1 MPAPLVKPL
10 VLSIYEVSGHRVLLP
25 ERMAR
30 CTPDMK
36 AALYALRDD
45 LKAKGG
51 DLVLSD
57 LFRSYDMQFQ
67 AHLDYVTHK
76 KSAYSPPP
84 GGSLH
89 EAGRAFDIDLK
100 SIESTLPAFWAVAQ
114 ARGLVPIID
123 RPDPSLPECWHFECR
138 GSHQRVSDYYKAG
151 KATNF
156 DSGYHAM
163 AASAIVAVG
172 IPHDRF
178 KDCADEAYLQSALLR
193 LGQDV
198 GNMDGAIGPKSLDGL
213 AALGITASAMSERI
227 AAIDALLWREFPGEF
242 FDKTADPIGPFA

>member
-1 MPAPLVKPL
+1 MPASLVKPL
-10 VLSIYEVSGHRVLLP
+10 VLSIYEVSGHRVPLP
-25 ERMAR
+25 NRMAQ

-36 AALYALRDD
+36 AALYALRGD
-45 LKAKGG
+45 LQAKGG

-76 KSAYSPPP
+76 KTAYSPPP

-89 EAGRAFDIDLK
+89 ESGRAFDIDLK
-100 SIESTLPAFWAVAQ
+100 SIKMSLTDFWPVAK

-123 RPDPSLPECWHFECR
+123 APNPATPECWHFECR
-138 GSHQRVSDYYKAG
+138 GSHQRVSDHYKAG

-178 KDCADEAYLQSALLR
+178 KDCADEAYLQSALIR

-198 GNMDGAIGPKSLDGL
+198 GNIDGAIGTKTLDGL
-213 AALGITASAMSERI
+213 AALGITATAMSDRI
-227 AAIDALLWREFPGEF
+227 AAIDAVLWREYPGEF
-242 FDKTADPIGPFA
+242 FDKTADPINPFA